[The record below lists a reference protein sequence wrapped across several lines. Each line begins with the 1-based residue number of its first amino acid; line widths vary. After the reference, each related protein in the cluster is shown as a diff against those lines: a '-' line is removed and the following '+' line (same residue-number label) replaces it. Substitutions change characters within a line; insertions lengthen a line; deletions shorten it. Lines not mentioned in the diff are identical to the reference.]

1 MNPMRSRAMIIVGAG
16 ASTRF
21 GRDKLLTPVA
31 GLPLV
36 VHSINTIRTTV
47 DRCVLVHREDQ
58 HQRLASL
65 RLDVDLV
72 IGGAT
77 RTESEAAGLAALED
91 EYDLI
96 GIHDAARPLISTELM
111 EALFETADRVGGAIP
126 VVSPEG
132 PIVDRTTLEPK
143 DNLGAAQT
151 PQVFRSVFLREAF
164 DLVPHNELEV
174 HDTAELVQRHSDCPI
189 AAVRGEPANLKVT
202 YPSDIVVAEE
212 LLRRR
217 S

>member
-1 MNPMRSRAMIIVGAG
+1 MGSRAMIIVGAG

-21 GRDKLLTPVA
+21 GRDKLLAPVA

-36 VHSINTIRTTV
+36 VHSVNSIRPTV

-72 IGGAT
+72 VGGAT
-77 RTESEAAGLAALED
+77 RTESEHAGLSALED

-96 GIHDAARPLISTELM
+96 GIHDAARPLISTDLI
-111 EALFETADRVGGAIP
+111 EALFEAADRFGGAVP
-126 VVSPEG
+126 VVTPEG
-132 PIVDRTTLEPK
+132 PIVERRTLQPVE
-143 DNLGAAQT
+143 DIGAAQT
-151 PQVFRSVFLREAF
+151 PQVFRSALLREAF
-164 DLVPHNELEV
+164 DLIPGDGLEV
-174 HDTAELVQRHSDCPI
+174 HDTAELVQRHSDCTI
-189 AAVRGEPANLKVT
+189 AAVRGELANLKVT
-202 YPSDIVVAEE
+202 YPSDAVLVEE
-212 LLRRR
+212 LLRKR

>member
-1 MNPMRSRAMIIVGAG
+1 MRSRAMIIVGAG

-21 GRDKLLTPVA
+21 GRDKLLIPLA
-31 GLPLV
+31 RLPLV
-36 VHSINTIRTTV
+36 AHSINTIRPIV

-72 IGGAT
+72 VGGAT
-77 RTESEAAGLAALED
+77 RTASERAGLDALED

-96 GIHDAARPLISTELM
+96 GIHDAARPLVSANLI
-111 EALFETADRVGGAIP
+111 EALFETAERFGGAIP
-126 VVSPEG
+126 VVRPDA
-132 PIVDRTTLEPK
+132 PIVDRTTLQPV
-143 DNLGAAQT
+143 DGVGAAQT
-151 PQVFRSVFLREAF
+151 PQVFRSDILRKAF
-164 DLVPHNELEV
+164 ELAPDDGLEG
-174 HDTAELVQRHSDCPI
+174 HDTADLVQRYSDCSI
-189 AAVRGEPANLKVT
+189 AAVRGEPANVKVT
-202 YPSDIVVAEE
+202 YPEDTVLVEE

>member
-1 MNPMRSRAMIIVGAG
+1 MDLMRSRAMVIVGAG
-16 ASTRF
+16 SSKRF

-31 GLPLV
+31 GLPSV
-36 VHSINTIRTTV
+36 NTIRPTV

-72 IGGAT
+72 VGGAT
-77 RTESEAAGLAALED
+77 RTESEGAGLAALED

-96 GIHDAARPLISTELM
+96 GIHDAARPLISVGLIEELFD
-111 EALFETADRVGGAIP
+111 AADESGGAIP
-126 VVSPEG
+126 VVTPEG
-132 PIVDRTTLEPK
+132 PVVDRRTLQPAGK
-143 DNLGAAQT
+143 VGAAQT
-151 PQVFRSVFLREAF
+151 PQVFRSGFLREAF
-164 DLVPHNELEV
+164 ASVPDDGLEA
-174 HDTAELVQRHSDCPI
+174 HDTAELVQRHTDCSI
-189 AAVRGEPANLKVT
+189 AAVRGDPANLKVT
-202 YPSDIVVAEE
+202 YPEDVSLVEE

>member
-1 MNPMRSRAMIIVGAG
+1 MIIVGAG

-36 VHSINTIRTTV
+36 AHSVKTIRPIV

-58 HQRLASL
+58 YQRLASL

-72 IGGAT
+72 VGGET
-77 RTESEAAGLAALED
+77 RTESERAGLTALGD

-96 GIHDAARPLISTELM
+96 GIHDAARPLASANLIG
-111 EALFETADRVGGAIP
+111 ALFEAADRFGGAVP
-126 VVSPEG
+126 VVTPVG
-132 PIVDRTTLEPK
+132 PIVDRRTLQPI
-143 DNLGAAQT
+143 DRVGAAQT
-151 PQVFRSVFLREAF
+151 PQVFKSAFLREAF
-164 DLVPHNELEV
+164 ELAPDDGIDV
-174 HDTAELVQRHSDCPI
+174 HDTAELIQQHSECSI
-189 AAVRGEPANLKVT
+189 AAVRGEPENLKVT
-202 YPSDIVVAEE
+202 YPDDTVLIEE